1 MLFPRWFWIGLTTTV
16 IALAGISLAVAQ
28 PSIGFDP
35 LPGVVTQD
43 EGTTQGRA
51 RTLNC
56 SGADITCSVSVG
68 VATLNATGGAG
79 GSFTGIE
86 VDFDSINTAYANF
99 SVTDATVSP
108 GFLREFMNPEVN
120 ALYHVMLTSRSLAQG
135 VVETLP
141 KESRDELSRAT
152 LTLPATDRSPKHFVY
167 QFGLSD
173 RVASLLL
180 LHDER
185 VTGSTLIELRDAVA
199 EERNGLYAELPCCRS
214 SFAACAVYR
223 RD

>member
-1 MLFPRWFWIGLTTTV
+1 MLFPRWFWIGLTATV

-35 LPGVVTQD
+35 PPGVVIQD
-43 EGTTQGRA
+43 EGTAQGRA

-56 SGADITCSVSVG
+56 SGADITCSVSAG

-86 VDFDSINTAYANF
+86 VEVDFGSINTADANF

-141 KESRDELSRAT
+141 KESRDE
-152 LTLPATDRSPKHFVY
+152 PATDRSPKHFVY

-173 RVASLLL
+173 RAASLLL

-185 VTGSTLIELRDAVA
+185 VAGSTSIELRDAVA
-199 EERNGLYAELPCCRS
+199 EEPNGLYTEFPCGRS

>member
-1 MLFPRWFWIGLTTTV
+1 MLFPRWFWIGLTATV

-35 LPGVVTQD
+35 LPGVVIQD

-56 SGADITCSVSVG
+56 SGADITCSVSAG

-86 VDFDSINTAYANF
+86 VEVDFGSINTAYANF

-120 ALYHVMLTSRSLAQG
+120 AFYHVMLMSRSLAQAI
-135 VVETLP
+135 VETLP
-141 KESRDELSRAT
+141 KESGDELSR
-152 LTLPATDRSPKHFVY
+152 R
-167 QFGLSD
+167 
-173 RVASLLL
+173 
-180 LHDER
+180 
-185 VTGSTLIELRDAVA
+185 IELRDAVA
-199 EERNGLYAELPCCRS
+199 EELNRLYTELLRCRPS
-214 SFAACAVYR
+214 SLRLAARTVYR
-223 RD
+223 D

>member
-1 MLFPRWFWIGLTTTV
+1 MLFPRWFWIGLTATA

-35 LPGVVTQD
+35 PPGVVIQD

-51 RTLNC
+51 RALNC
-56 SGADITCSVSVG
+56 TGADITCSVSAG
-68 VATLNATGGAG
+68 VATLNASGGAG

-86 VDFDSINTAYANF
+86 V
-99 SVTDATVSP
+99 
-108 GFLREFMNPEVN
+108 EVE
-120 ALYHVMLTSRSLAQG
+120 G
-135 VVETLP
+135 VVETLL

-167 QFGLSD
+167 QFGRSD

-180 LHDER
+180 LHDKR
-185 VTGSTLIELRDAVA
+185 VAGSTSIELRDAVA
-199 EERNGLYAELPCCRS
+199 EEPNGLYTELLRCRS
-214 SFAACAVYR
+214 SSLSSCSAPLAYR
-223 RD
+223 

>member
-1 MLFPRWFWIGLTTTV
+1 MLFPRWFWIGLTATA

-35 LPGVVTQD
+35 PPGVVIQD

-51 RTLNC
+51 RALNC
-56 SGADITCSVSVG
+56 TGADITCSVSAG

-86 VDFDSINTAYANF
+86 V
-99 SVTDATVSP
+99 
-108 GFLREFMNPEVN
+108 E
-120 ALYHVMLTSRSLAQG
+120 G

-180 LHDER
+180 LHDKR
-185 VTGSTLIELRDAVA
+185 VTRSTPIELRDAVA
-199 EERNGLYAELPCCRS
+199 EEPNGLYTELPCGRS
-214 SFAACAVYR
+214 SFAACAVSR

>member
-1 MLFPRWFWIGLTTTV
+1 V
-16 IALAGISLAVAQ
+16 IALAGISVARAQ
-28 PSIGFDP
+28 HSIGFDP
-35 LPGVVTQD
+35 PPGVVIQD

-56 SGADITCSVSVG
+56 SGADITCSVSAG

-79 GSFTGIE
+79 GSFTRIE
-86 VDFDSINTAYANF
+86 VGSINTAYANF

-108 GFLREFMNPEVN
+108 GFLRELMNPEVN

-185 VTGSTLIELRDAVA
+185 VTGSTSIELRDAVA
-199 EERNGLYAELPCCRS
+199 EEPNGLYTELPCGRS
-214 SFAACAVYR
+214 SFAACAVHR
-223 RD
+223 RG